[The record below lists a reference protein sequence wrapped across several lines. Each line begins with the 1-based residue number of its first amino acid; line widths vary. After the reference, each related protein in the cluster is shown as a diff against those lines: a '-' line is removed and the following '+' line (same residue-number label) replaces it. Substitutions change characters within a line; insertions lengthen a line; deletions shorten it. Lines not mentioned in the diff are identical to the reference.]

1 MKQTIYGIQDTR
13 NLRTRYPD
21 VYAYNTCGDID
32 GDVLIIHCMKSKI
45 SVSKY
50 LNTNKSY
57 RNQYFYT
64 SEEERDKQYEKLT
77 RKNN

>member
-32 GDVLIIHCMKSKI
+32 GDVLIIHCTI
-45 SVSKY
+45 SCEFIFKRSC
-50 LNTNKSY
+50 
-57 RNQYFYT
+57 
-64 SEEERDKQYEKLT
+64 
-77 RKNN
+77 